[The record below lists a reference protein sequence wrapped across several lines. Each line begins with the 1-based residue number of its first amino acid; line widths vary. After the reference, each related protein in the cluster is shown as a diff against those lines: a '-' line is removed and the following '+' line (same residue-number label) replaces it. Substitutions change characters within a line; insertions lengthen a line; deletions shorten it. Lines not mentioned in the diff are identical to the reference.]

1 MISENETKPQLMPIK
16 QEIQDVSDEFIG
28 NIDENFNF
36 AEGNLHLHFIQFIY

>member
-36 AEGNLHLHFIQFIY
+36 SEGNLQIDFIQFIY

>member
-1 MISENETKPQLMPIK
+1 MISENETMSQLMPIK

-28 NIDENFNF
+28 NIDENLNF